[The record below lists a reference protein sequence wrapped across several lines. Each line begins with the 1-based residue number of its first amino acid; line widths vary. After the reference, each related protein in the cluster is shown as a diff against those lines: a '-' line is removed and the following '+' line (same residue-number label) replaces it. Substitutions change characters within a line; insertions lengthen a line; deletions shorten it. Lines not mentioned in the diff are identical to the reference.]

1 MLAAWAVVFVFM
13 AALDHAGASHAIVF
27 GLYPAVGPLLILGL
41 VAAADAAGRDDWLMT
56 GTNLAMA
63 TVATIAAFGGPVG
76 AWLIMGIGLYAVF
89 LATAGCSVW
98 LQRRPLVPA

>member
-1 MLAAWAVVFVFM
+1 
-13 AALDHAGASHAIVF
+13 
-27 GLYPAVGPLLILGL
+27 
-41 VAAADAAGRDDWLMT
+41 MT

-76 AWLIMGIGLYAVF
+76 AWLIMGIGLCAVF
-89 LATAGCSVW
+89 LATAGCTVW